1 MSDPAPKTKA
11 KRPFRD
17 CARGFFGRLGLVLGS
32 VAAALGIAEIATRIA
47 FPPMRGVS
55 WYHYDPRYGYRHRE
69 NADATTT
76 AWGDGKPWRFRTN
89 ARGFRGPS
97 FADAPAAGTSRA
109 LVMGD
114 SFTFGNALAEGETY
128 PEVAHVTLGDRAG
141 GAWEVINAGVSAWGP
156 QNALA
161 YLATEGNKIQASCLI
176 YGFFEGNDVMD
187 GIAAP
192 RLYEL
197 RNGEYVRVPSI
208 VTAPS
213 ALSSVRDWARKIP
226 VYDALIE
233 HSQLFNFVRNST
245 MNRLAKSAGGAAG
258 GDDPYLKATPE
269 EFERAL
275 ALNDVTLDHLLALA
289 QSRFGA
295 FALVLIPMMAQV
307 ATSETSEKNTAA
319 PPFPLWM
326 AEASHKRVIAWAKG
340 HDVPVLDWA
349 EVLPKDPE
357 ALARAYFAK
366 DFHMSAQGNRTL
378 GRALGQR
385 IPSMCARR

>member
-17 CARGFFGRLGLVLGS
+17 RARGLLGRLGLVLAS
-32 VAAALGIAEIATRIA
+32 VAVALGIAEIAARIE
-47 FPPMRGVS
+47 FPPMQGIS

-128 PEVAHVTLGDRAG
+128 PEVAHMTLRDRAE

-161 YLATEGNKIQASCLI
+161 YLATEGDKIQASCLI

-187 GIAAP
+187 GVAAP
-192 RLYEL
+192 RLYDL
-197 RNGEYVRVPSI
+197 RNGDFVRIPSI

-213 ALSSVRDWARKIP
+213 TLSSVRDWTRKIP
-226 VYDALIE
+226 LYDALIE
-233 HSQLFNFVRNST
+233 HSQLFNVVRNST
-245 MNRLAKSAGGAAG
+245 ISQLAKSAGGAAG

-275 ALNDVTLDHLLALA
+275 ALNDVTLDHLLMLA
-289 QSRFGA
+289 RSRFGA
-295 FALVLIPMMAQV
+295 FALVLIPMRAQV
-307 ATSETSEKNTAA
+307 ATSEKSTATT
-319 PPFPLWM
+319 PFPLWM
-326 AEASHKRVIAWAKG
+326 AEASHKRMIAWAKV
-340 HDVPVLDWA
+340 HEVPVLDWA
-349 EVLPKDPE
+349 EVLPKDPA
-357 ALARAYFAK
+357 ALARAYFTK
-366 DFHMSAQGNRTL
+366 DFHMSAEGNRTL
-378 GRALGQR
+378 GRALGER